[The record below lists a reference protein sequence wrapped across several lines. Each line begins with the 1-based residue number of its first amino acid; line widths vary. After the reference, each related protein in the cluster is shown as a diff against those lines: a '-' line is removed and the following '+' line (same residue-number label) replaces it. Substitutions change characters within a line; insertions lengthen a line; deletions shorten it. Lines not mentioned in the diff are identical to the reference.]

1 MVKIREYVDSR
12 GRNRFRQWHE
22 GLDPAAAARVEIA
35 LGRIRAGNLSSLK
48 GLGGGLLERRLHFG
62 PGYRIYLGRDG
73 EALVIL
79 LAGGTKARQQNDI
92 EKARELWR
100 EYRRRRRGEV
110 WHGAHC

>member
-1 MVKIREYVDSR
+1 MVEIREYVDNR
-12 GRNRFRQWHE
+12 GRNPFRRWQE

-35 LGRIRAGNLSSLK
+35 LDRIRAGNLSSLK

-73 EALVIL
+73 DTLVIL
-79 LAGGTKARQQNDI
+79 LGGGTKARQQQDI

-100 EYRRRRRGEV
+100 EYRHRRRQEV
-110 WHGAHC
+110 